1 VKRTSK
7 KLRVAVVG
15 LGHFAQA
22 AVLPALQ
29 RSRNAE
35 LVAMVSGDPDKLR
48 VLGDRYRVAP
58 DARIGYAHLD
68 RLLERDGVD
77 AVYVA
82 LPNDLHADAVIRAAG
97 HGCHVI
103 CEKPLAPSVEECEA
117 MIDACEGAGVRLM
130 VAYRLHFEA
139 ANLTAVDTVTRGE
152 LGEPRIFDSVF
163 TMQVREGNVR
173 VQPRPGAGPL
183 FDLGVYCVNA
193 ARYLFRDE
201 PVEVQAMALR
211 HRGDPRF
218 QHVEETIAATLRFP
232 GDRVASFVA
241 SFGAAD
247 RARYEVIG
255 TEGSL
260 ALENAYEYAADVMS
274 LEVER
279 GARKR
284 TRRFRKRDQIAAEI
298 EYFARCVRD
307 GIDPEPSG
315 REGLIDVRIMLAI
328 AEAARGGRTVTLGAR
343 DDGDGVRPVPEQE
356 VRVPPHGMPRTV
368 AVDRPSK

>member
-1 VKRTSK
+1 MKRTPK

-22 AVLPALQ
+22 AVLPAL
-29 RSRNAE
+29 RGSRNAQ
-35 LVAMVSGDPDKLR
+35 LVALVSGEPDKLR
-48 VLGDRYRVAP
+48 VLGDRYRVPP
-58 DARIGYAHLD
+58 DARVGYAHMD
-68 RLLERDGVD
+68 RLLEADRVD

-82 LPNDLHADAVIRAAG
+82 LPNDLHTDAVIRAAR

-117 MIDACEGAGVRLM
+117 MIDACEEAGVRLM

-163 TMQVREGNVR
+163 TMQVREGDIR
-173 VQPRPGAGPL
+173 VQQRPGAGPL
-183 FDLGVYCVNA
+183 FDLGVYCINA

-201 PVEVQAMALR
+201 PVQVAAMTMT

-218 QHVEETIAATLRFP
+218 EHVEETIAATLRFP

-247 RARYEVIG
+247 RARYEVVG

-260 ALENAYEYAADVMS
+260 SLENAYEYAADVMS
-274 LEVER
+274 LEIHR
-279 GARKR
+279 GAKKK
-284 TRRFRKRDQIAAEI
+284 TRRFKKRDQIAAEI

-315 REGLIDVRIMLAI
+315 REGLNDVRIMLAI
-328 AEAARGGRTVTLGAR
+328 HEAARTGRTVAVVTGE
-343 DDGDGVRPVPEQE
+343 GDRLPVPEQE
-356 VRVPPHGMPRTV
+356 IRIAPHGMPKIV
-368 AVDRPSK
+368 GEDSPSK

>member
-1 VKRTSK
+1 MKRTPK
-7 KLRVAVVG
+7 RLRVAVVG

-22 AVLPALQ
+22 AVLPAL
-29 RSRNAE
+29 RNSRNAE
-35 LVAMVSGDPDKLR
+35 LVALVSGGTDKLR
-48 VLGDRYRVAP
+48 VLGDRYRVP
-58 DARIGYAHLD
+58 TDARVGYAHMD
-68 RLLERDGVD
+68 RLLEADRVD

-82 LPNDLHADAVIRAAG
+82 LPNDLHADAVIRAAR

-117 MIDACEGAGVRLM
+117 MIDACDRAGVKLM

-163 TMQVREGNVR
+163 TMQVREGDVR
-173 VQPRPGAGPL
+173 VQPRSGAGPL
-183 FDLGVYCVNA
+183 FDLGVYCINA
-193 ARYLFRDE
+193 ARYLFRDD
-201 PVEVQAMALR
+201 PVQVGAMAMT

-218 QHVEETIAATLRFP
+218 EHVEETIAATLRFP

-247 RARYEVIG
+247 RARYEVVG

-274 LEVER
+274 LEVQR
-279 GARKR
+279 GAKKKTRK
-284 TRRFRKRDQIAAEI
+284 FKKRDQIAAEI

-315 REGLIDVRIMLAI
+315 LEGLNDVRIMLAI
-328 AEAARGGRTVTLGAR
+328 HEAARTGRTVAIATEE
-343 DDGDGVRPVPEQE
+343 GDRPPVPEQE
-356 VRVPPHGMPRTV
+356 IRVAPHGMPKTV
-368 AVDRPSK
+368 GVERPSK